1 MTTDA
6 AQVAGVAG
14 GRPWLRLLAWLGSL
28 AGMVAVACLLWR
40 EWPLIQPLLSQ
51 PGVMVAIAVLG
62 MGYGV
67 AQCGPAAMAWGEC
80 LGWTGCP
87 VPGFRTRVAWL
98 GRCVLPKYIPGNVAH
113 LGIRAL
119 LGTRLGLPPRLLVR
133 ATVADIAA
141 QAAPA
146 LVLLPLAVLPT
157 VPGWFSTAA
166 LLVAAGLLLRRLD
179 RSGQLRRAAL
189 WHGLGLIGQATAMAL
204 LAAVLC
210 GTGPAPLVWWSAA
223 WVVGFLTPGAPGGL
237 GTREAALIGIAA
249 GLHGMPIEQATAW
262 AAATRLATLLGDL
275 LVAAGTALLPLRS
288 DAVGLSPPAAALES

>member
-1 MTTDA
+1 MA
-6 AQVAGVAG
+6 
-14 GRPWLRLLAWLGSL
+14 SL
-28 AGMVAVACLLWR
+28 AGMAGVGWLLWR
-40 EWPLIQPLLSQ
+40 EWPLIQPLLQQ
-51 PGVMVAIAVLG
+51 PRIVIAIAVLG
-62 MGYGV
+62 LGYGV
-67 AQCGPAAMAWGEC
+67 ALTGPAAMAWGEC
-80 LGWTGCP
+80 LGWTGCA

-113 LGIRAL
+113 LGMRTL
-119 LGTRLGLPPRLLVR
+119 LGTRLGMPPRMLVR
-133 ATVADIAA
+133 ATGVDVAA

-157 VPGWFSTAA
+157 APAWFSTAA
-166 LLVAAGLLLRRLD
+166 ILVAGGLILHRLD

-189 WHGLGLIGQATAMAL
+189 WHGMGLLGQATAMAL
-204 LAAVLC
+204 LGAVLS
-210 GTGPAPLVWWSAA
+210 GSGPAPIMVLWWSAA

-262 AAATRLATLLGDL
+262 AAATRLATLVADL

-288 DAVGLSPPAAALES
+288 AVAGLSPPAADPGS